1 VPQGDD
7 PAPEPGRRNARSEMK
22 INDAIFGAIFAL
34 LGAVVLVH
42 VQSFPNI
49 PGQQYGAAI
58 FPGLVAA
65 GFVVCGVLLVMG
77 GTRAR
82 GGQPWLEPGAW
93 MRSSRHVVAAIAIV
107 VGVAAYMAL
116 AESVG
121 FLIVAPL
128 LLLSWFRV
136 LGVRWGPAVLA
147 AIVTRLVIWYSFY
160 KLLRVPLPWGVLT
173 PYAF

>member
-1 VPQGDD
+1 
-7 PAPEPGRRNARSEMK
+7 MK

-34 LGAVVLVH
+34 LGAVILVH

-58 FPGLVAA
+58 VPGLVAA
-65 GFVVCGVLLVMG
+65 GFVVCGVLLVMS

-82 GGQPWLEPGAW
+82 GVQPWFAAGDW
-93 MRSSRHVVAAIAIV
+93 MASRRHVLAVLAIV
-107 VGVAAYMAL
+107 GGVVAYMLL
-116 AESVG
+116 ADRVG

-128 LLLSWFRV
+128 LLLLWFRV
-136 LGVRWGPAVLA
+136 LGVRWGPALLGAV
-147 AIVTRLVIWYSFY
+147 VTTVVIWFSFY
-160 KLLRVPLPWGVLT
+160 RLLRVPLPWGVLT

>member
-1 VPQGDD
+1 
-7 PAPEPGRRNARSEMK
+7 MK

-58 FPGLVAA
+58 FPGLIAF
-65 GFVVCGVLLVMG
+65 GFVVCGVLLVWSG
-77 GTRAR
+77 
-82 GGQPWLEPGAW
+82 
-93 MRSSRHVVAAIAIV
+93 MRSRVDAPWFAAGDWMGSRRHVMAAAVIVA
-107 VGVAAYMAL
+107 GVAAYMAL
-116 AESVG
+116 ADAVG
-121 FLIVAPL
+121 FLLVAPVL
-128 LLLSWFRV
+128 LLAWFRV
-136 LGVRWGPAVLA
+136 LGVRWRTAVVAAVL
-147 AIVTRLVIWYSFY
+147 TTLVIWYVFY

>member
-1 VPQGDD
+1 
-7 PAPEPGRRNARSEMK
+7 MK
-22 INDAIFGAIFAL
+22 INDAVFGAVFAL

-65 GFVVCGVLLVMG
+65 GFVVCGVLLVMSG
-77 GTRAR
+77 ARAR
-82 GGQPWLEPGAW
+82 GEGGWFAAGDW
-93 MRSSRHVVAAIAIV
+93 MRSSRHVLAAAAIVA
-107 VGVAAYMAL
+107 GVAAYIAL
-116 AESVG
+116 AERVG
-121 FLIVAPL
+121 FLLVAPIL
-128 LLLSWFRV
+128 LVVWFRV
-136 LGVRWGPAVLA
+136 LGVRWGAALLA
-147 AIVTRLVIWYSFY
+147 AAVTTVVIWYGFY